1 MQSRR
6 HPTNYV
12 ICHPAYYLAGERIAR
27 PTSRAAGLR
36 PPWITIWA
44 AYASLAR
51 KAVTNVTVARRRQ
64 IRRLRLDAAV
74 GALRNTGLF
83 VRPHPLR
90 WCDDAADGGESQL
103 VPTSVVA
110 APSR

>member
-6 HPTNYV
+6 HPTNHV
-12 ICHPAYYLAGERIAR
+12 ICHPAYYLAGESIAR
-27 PTSRAAGLR
+27 PTSPAAGLP

-44 AYASLAR
+44 AYASLVR
-51 KAVTNVTVARRRQ
+51 KAVTNVTVAGRRQ
-64 IRRLRLDAAV
+64 CRRLRLDPAV

-90 WCDDAADGGESQL
+90 WRDDAADGGESQL
-103 VPTSVVA
+103 VPTPVVTD
-110 APSR
+110 PSQ